1 MYDPFEPPDE
11 RAALNTNLGQPNLAA
26 ALPDPPPPDAPPP
39 KEARATLEFILLL
52 AAVTAAGPVAMQIFL
67 PALPLI
73 QTSLHT
79 TPGVAQLTL
88 SLAMVA
94 VAFSTLAY
102 GPLSDRFGRRPVMLG
117 GLLILAAGSLMCVL
131 APNIETLIVGR
142 LVQSAGG
149 AVGMVLSRAIARDR
163 FGAFG
168 ATRVISQLTL
178 VMVAAPMVAPALGGV
193 LADAYGWRATFVAV
207 LGMGGLM
214 LIWTLRGLPESLPAR
229 TLSSSSSSS
238 LPSPAPPASASFAF
252 AHLLEPFRAM
262 PSLLRS
268 RAFSAIV
275 LQTAFT
281 SSIFF
286 AFISGAPYV
295 MAHTLHRP
303 PTEYGFYFII
313 VSSGFRVGN
322 LLVLRFGLYLD
333 PRRLLQIGACITL
346 SGPVLLTGV
355 VLLDALT
362 PLWLFLPMFIG
373 SIGSGGVMPI
383 AQAEAINLFPER
395 AGTASGVTGFLQMV
409 FAATASQLVGLFIGE
424 SIWPMLGC
432 MLVGGVGALC
442 ALYWQPVEQ
451 PVRHAST

>member
-1 MYDPFEPPDE
+1 M
-11 RAALNTNLGQPNLAA
+11 NLGQSELAA
-26 ALPDPPPPDAPPP
+26 ALPDSPPKDPRPKDAPRPN
-39 KEARATLEFILLL
+39 EARASLDFILLL

-79 TPGVAQLTL
+79 TPGIAQLTL
-88 SLAMVA
+88 SLGMVA
-94 VAFSTLAY
+94 VALSTLAY
-102 GPLSDRFGRRPVMLG
+102 GPLSDRFGRRPVMLS
-117 GLLILAAGSLMCVL
+117 GLLILAVGSLVCVL
-131 APNIETLIVGR
+131 AQNIETLIVGR

-149 AVGMVLSRAIARDR
+149 AAGMVLSRAIARDR

-178 VMVAAPMVAPALGGV
+178 VMVAAPMIAPALGGV
-193 LADAYGWRATFVAV
+193 LADASGWRATFVAV
-207 LGMGGLM
+207 LGMSGLM
-214 LIWTLRGLPESLPAR
+214 LFWTLRSLPESLPGRASAEVA
-229 TLSSSSSSS
+229 SSSSAAQ
-238 LPSPAPPASASFAF
+238 PAAFAF

-262 PSLLRS
+262 PGLLRS
-268 RAFSAIV
+268 RAFTAIV

-313 VSSGFRVGN
+313 VSSGFMVGN
-322 LLVLRFGLYLD
+322 LLVLRFGQRLAAG
-333 PRRLLQIGACITL
+333 RLLQLGACITL
-346 SGPVLLTGV
+346 VGPVLLTVV
-355 VLLDALT
+355 VLLDVLT
-362 PLWLFLPMFIG
+362 PLWLFLPMFLG
-373 SIGSGGVMPI
+373 SIGSGGVMPS
-383 AQAEAINLFPER
+383 AQAAAINLFPER

-424 SIWPMLGC
+424 SIWPMLSC
-432 MLVGGVGALC
+432 MLVGGLGALC
-442 ALYWQPVEQ
+442 TLYWQPAEP

>member
-1 MYDPFEPPDE
+1 MKTD
-11 RAALNTNLGQPNLAA
+11 LGQRLPTTSRPAA
-26 ALPDPPPPDAPPP
+26 GHP
-39 KEARATLEFILLL
+39 ETARASVGFILLL

-67 PALPLI
+67 PALPMI
-73 QTSLHT
+73 QSSLHT
-79 TPGVAQLTL
+79 SPGVAQLTL
-88 SLAMVA
+88 SLSMVA

-102 GPLSDRFGRRPVMLG
+102 GPLSDRFGRRPVMLA
-117 GLLILAAGSLMCVL
+117 GLLILAAGSVICVL
-131 APNIETLIVGR
+131 AQTIETLIAGR

-149 AVGMVLSRAIARDR
+149 AAGMVLSRAIARDR
-163 FGAFG
+163 FGPLG

-193 LADAYGWRATFVAV
+193 LADAAGWRATFVAV
-207 LGMGGLM
+207 LGMSGL
-214 LIWTLRGLPESLPAR
+214 LWLLTLRGLPESHLVRA
-229 TLSSSSSSS
+229 
-238 LPSPAPPASASFAF
+238 PSEVAKASAIAN
-252 AHLLEPFRAM
+252 LLEPFRAM

-303 PTEYGFYFII
+303 PTEYGFYFVI
-313 VSSGFRVGN
+313 VSSGFMVGN
-322 LLVLRFGLYLD
+322 LLVLRFGLRLP
-333 PRRLLQIGACITL
+333 PRRLLQIGALITL
-346 SGPVLLTGV
+346 CGPALLTGV

-362 PLWLFLPMFIG
+362 PLWLFMPMFLG
-373 SIGSGGVMPI
+373 SIGSGGVMPS
-383 AQAEAINLFPER
+383 AQAAAINLFPER

-424 SIWPMLGC
+424 SIWPMLIC
-432 MLVGGVGALC
+432 MLVGGVGAVC
-442 ALYWQPVEQ
+442 ALYWQPVAQ
-451 PVRHAST
+451 PVPHAAH